1 MSIVDAT
8 ERARALDPT
17 QSFAVSAPA
26 GSGKTELLT
35 QRVLRLLATV
45 ETPEEIL
52 CMTFTRKAAGE
63 MRHRIIQ
70 ALQRA
75 DRNESPQ
82 SEHQRTTLELATAAL
97 ARDKALGWQLLE
109 APNRLR
115 ILTID
120 GFCLN
125 LARQLAVE
133 SDFGDQMEPL
143 DNPEPH
149 YQQVIAE
156 LLLPALEQQAALGQA
171 IATLLSHLDNDLNKL
186 EELLLELLQKR
197 EQWLGH
203 MFQAR
208 DARNYLESFLCNTV
222 EETLSATA
230 TLLAPHGSELS
241 LLADYAASQLPS
253 DKQNLAIV
261 HCLGIRALPGTDA
274 GDLNQWLGLCEL
286 LLTKE
291 SSWRARLDKN
301 IGFPTE
307 VNGDKTLAKS
317 RKEAMSKLLSELHD
331 IPGLRDRL
339 EDIRFLPNS
348 CYPDNQWQTLNALS
362 HLLPTLAAALSLH
375 FQQHKACDFTEITL
389 AALRALGSEEEPT
402 DLALKLDY
410 QIKHILTD
418 EFQDTSTAQFEL
430 LKRLTAGWQSND
442 GRSLFIVGD
451 AMQSLYGFRN
461 ANVGLFLE
469 ARSLPIGQIQLEPL
483 DLQVNFRSQA
493 GLIQWVN
500 EQFPSV
506 FPAQQDIGR
515 GAVPY
520 SPATPF
526 HAALPDRAVTL
537 DAFVDFP
544 DRHAEAQRV
553 VELVADA
560 KARHP
565 EGSIAILVRN
575 RTHLPEILAALQQAG
590 HRWQANEIDPLN
602 NRMPVID
609 LMSLTRALLSPADR
623 IAWLAVLRAPWCG
636 LNLEDLLTLC
646 VKSPSNDE
654 TSVNTRFPLLLKQIE
669 LATELPAL
677 SPAGKKILQRIAP
690 LLAQAWR
697 QRQRKPLRCWI
708 EGTWQA
714 LGGPMALS
722 SATDMEQCQQYLAL
736 LEQHEQA
743 GTIEDWNTF
752 EKAVNK
758 LYAKPDQAA
767 DPLLHV
773 MTIHKSK
780 GLEFDTVIIPGLNRQ
795 PRNDDKELL
804 LWHERISNTGENQLL
819 IGPPSQTGKDSD
831 PLYRYLDRERK
842 LKTHL
847 EIARVLYVGVTR
859 AIRNLHLLCSVK
871 NGKSPVRNS
880 LLESLWP
887 ALEQD
892 FTQRADNIR
901 WHDYQ
906 ADHNENSQNI
916 GPLTTIKRLPP
927 DWEPAVPVPTD
938 NRAENGGR
946 QPPPNTLSLATSQD
960 SRARHTGTV
969 LHRILRQIALEGV
982 NHWSVETIE
991 ERLPFWD
998 IQLRQLGLSDTSEPL
1013 QHLQLAVK
1021 NCLADQTAQWILDNT
1036 HPHSACEYALGY
1048 TDANEQPRTAI
1059 VDRTFVSENTRWII
1073 DYKTTQPAENEPLE
1087 QFLVRQRDQYREQL
1101 NLYAH
1106 LFQKREAL
1114 PIKSALYFPLI
1125 HRMDIL

>member
-1 MSIVDAT
+1 M
-8 ERARALDPT
+8 L
-17 QSFAVSAPA
+17 
-26 GSGKTELLT
+26 
-35 QRVLRLLATV
+35 
-45 ETPEEIL
+45 PE
-52 CMTFTRKAAGE
+52 
-63 MRHRIIQ
+63 
-70 ALQRA
+70 
-75 DRNESPQ
+75 
-82 SEHQRTTLELATAAL
+82 
-97 ARDKALGWQLLE
+97 
-109 APNRLR
+109 
-115 ILTID
+115 
-120 GFCLN
+120 
-125 LARQLAVE
+125 
-133 SDFGDQMEPL
+133 
-143 DNPEPH
+143 
-149 YQQVIAE
+149 
-156 LLLPALEQQAALGQA
+156 LEQQAPLGQA

-186 EELLLELLQKR
+186 EQLLLELLQKR

-222 EETLSATA
+222 EETLCAAATM
-230 TLLAPHGSELS
+230 LAPHGSELS
-241 LLADYAASQLPS
+241 LLADFAASQLPS
-253 DKQNLAIV
+253 DKQNLAIA
-261 HCLGIRALPGTDA
+261 HCQGIRTLPKTDA
-274 GDLNQWLGLCEL
+274 DDVNQWLGLCEL
-286 LLTKE
+286 LLTKD
-291 SSWRARLDKN
+291 STWRSRLDKN

-307 VNGDKTLAKS
+307 VDGDKALARS
-317 RKEAMSKLLSELHD
+317 RKEAMSNLLSELRD

-339 EDIRFLPNS
+339 EDIRFLPS
-348 CYPDNQWQTLNALS
+348 SQYPDNQWQALNALS
-362 HLLPTLAAALSLH
+362 YLLPTLAAALSLH

-389 AALRALGSEEEPT
+389 AAVRALGSEEEPT
-402 DLALKLDY
+402 ELALKLDY

-418 EFQDTSTAQFEL
+418 EFQDTSTAQFDL
-430 LKRLTAGWQSND
+430 LKRLTAGWQSDD

-506 FPAQQDIGR
+506 FPSQQDIGR

-520 SPATPF
+520 NPATPF
-526 HAALPDRAVTL
+526 NTTLPDRAVTL

-544 DRHAEAQRV
+544 DRRAEAGRV
-553 VELVADA
+553 VELVEEA

-565 EGSIAILVRN
+565 DGSIAILVRN
-575 RTHLPEILAALQQAG
+575 RTHLPEILTALQHAG
-590 HRWQANEIDPLN
+590 HRWQANDIDPLG

-623 IAWLAVLRAPWCG
+623 IAWLSVLRAPWCG
-636 LNLEDLLTLC
+636 LDLEDLLSLC
-646 VKSPSNDE
+646 ISSLPNDE
-654 TSVNTRFPLLLKQIE
+654 TSTNTRFPLLLRQIE
-669 LATELPAL
+669 LAAELPAL
-677 SPAGKKILQRIAP
+677 SSAGKKILLRVSP
-690 LLAQAWR
+690 VLAQAWR

-714 LGGPMALS
+714 LGGPMALG

-743 GTIEDWNTF
+743 GTIEDWKTF
-752 EKAVNK
+752 EKAIHK
-758 LYAKPDQAA
+758 LYAKPDQEA

-819 IGPPSQTGKDSD
+819 IGPPSQTGNDSD

-871 NGKSPVRNS
+871 QDKPPVRNS

-892 FTQRADNIR
+892 FTHRADNIR
-901 WHDYQ
+901 WHDYK
-906 ADHNENSQNI
+906 ADQNENSQNI

-927 DWEPAVPVPTD
+927 DWGPAVTIVAD
-938 NRAENGGR
+938 NKAENEAKR
-946 QPPPNTLSLATSQD
+946 PPSNTLSLLKLED

-969 LHRILRQIALEGV
+969 LHRILRQIALEGLEQ
-982 NHWSVETIE
+982 WSLEMIE
-991 ERLPFWD
+991 QRLPFWD
-998 IQLRQLGLSDTSEPL
+998 IQLRQLGLSDTKEPL
-1013 QHLQLAVK
+1013 QHIQLAVK
-1021 NCLADQTAQWILDNT
+1021 NCLADETAQWILDNR
-1036 HPHSACEYALGY
+1036 HPHSACEFALGF
-1048 TDANEQPRTAI
+1048 TDTSGHPRTAI
-1059 VDRTFVSENTRWII
+1059 VDRTFVSKNTRWII
-1073 DYKTTQPAENEPLE
+1073 DYKTSQPAENEPVE
-1087 QFLVRQRDQYREQL
+1087 RFLTRQREHYREQL
-1101 NLYAH
+1101 SLYTQ
-1106 LFQKREAL
+1106 LFQQLEPL
-1114 PIKSALYFPLI
+1114 PVKSALYFPLI
-1125 HRMDIL
+1125 QRMDIL